1 MDLEQLLEVLLTN
14 PQNIKIEY
22 SNIDGKETLIV
33 NGKEITEKE
42 EYNDTEILNKIAT
55 FKSNI
60 ELLDENIYVEVLEDA
75 QDINFKH
82 LDTLI
87 SQEHFSKEEANIV
100 SQQIDKIYELI
111 RQKITSKVYELA
123 ELLEKF

>member
-1 MDLEQLLEVLLTN
+1 MDLEQFLEVLLTN

>member
-1 MDLEQLLEVLLTN
+1 MDLEQFLEVLLTN

-87 SQEHFSKEEANIV
+87 NQEHFSKEEANIV